1 MIKRKTFTKKITQ
14 ILAVSMAVMTL
25 FACTGKEVAE
35 DDNDHHPL
43 HNYYTAGPSM
53 TMSSCASMS
62 AAATTSSA
70 SSTMAANASPTAVP
84 PSYQKYG
91 GAAFGYGTYDFDEEF
106 NTEEYDALKENSF
119 KDVSL
124 SPLSTFSA
132 DVDTASYANIRR
144 FIYSNYIPETIPQG
158 AVRIEEMINYFNYNY
173 NGPKKGEPFGVNAE
187 ISDCPWDKDHKLVRI
202 GLQTEKID
210 YTKAKDSNIV
220 LLIDVSG
227 SMYSF
232 NKLPLVQESFC
243 MMVDNLSKKD
253 KVSIVT
259 YASGNETVIEG
270 VSGADKDT
278 IKEAINSLTAYGGT
292 NGAGGIEEAYRIAKE
307 NFIKDGNNR
316 VIIATDGDFN
326 LGITSES
333 ELSELIQEKAREG
346 IFLSVLGYGM
356 GNFSDS
362 RLETLADDG
371 NGNYAYID
379 SAAEAKKV
387 LVEEFG
393 ANMVTVAKD
402 VKLQVEFN
410 PAYVKEYRLLG
421 YEDRMLNTE
430 DFEDDTKDAGEIGA
444 GHSVTVLYE
453 IVPAKYSYEG
463 SGLKYQTSSLTD
475 AAKNSEEWLTL
486 KIRYKAP
493 AGDVSNLL
501 EYSIGNKDVTSKP
514 SDDFMFAAAVAEFG
528 MILRKSE
535 YVNDK
540 DFKHV
545 NKVLKTINLDDEYRK
560 ELADMVE
567 VCIENS
573 Q

>member
-1 MIKRKTFTKKITQ
+1 MIKKKTYTKNFMR

-35 DDNDHHPL
+35 DENEHHPL
-43 HNYYTAGPSM
+43 YNYYTAGPSM

-70 SSTMAANASPTAVP
+70 SSANAASASPIAVP

-91 GAAFGYGTYDFDEEF
+91 GTAFGYGAYDFDEEF
-106 NTEEYDALKENSF
+106 NTEEYDALKENPF

-158 AVRIEEMINYFNYNY
+158 AVRIEEMVNYFNYDY
-173 NGPKKGEPFGVNAE
+173 DGPKKGEPFGVNAE
-187 ISDCPWDKDHKLVRI
+187 ISTCPWDKDHKLVRI

-253 KVSIVT
+253 RVSIVT
-259 YASGNETVIEG
+259 YASGNETVLEG

-333 ELSELIQEKAREG
+333 ELSDLIKEKAKEG

-356 GNFSDS
+356 GNYSDS

-430 DFEDDTKDAGEIGA
+430 DFDDDTKDAGEIGA

-453 IVPAKYSYEG
+453 IVPAKNSFEG
-463 SGLKYQTSSLTD
+463 AGLKYQTSSLTD
-475 AAKNSEEWLTL
+475 TAKNSDEWLTL

-501 EYSIGNKDVTSKP
+501 EYSIGKKDVTSNP

-528 MILRKSE
+528 MILRRSE
-535 YVNDK
+535 YVNGK

-545 NKVLKTINLDDEYRK
+545 KRMLKTLDLDDDYRK

>member
-1 MIKRKTFTKKITQ
+1 MIKKKTYTKNFMR

-35 DDNDHHPL
+35 DENEHHPL
-43 HNYYTAGPSM
+43 YNYYTAGPSM
-53 TMSSCASMS
+53 TMSSSASMS
-62 AAATTSSA
+62 AAASTSSA
-70 SSTMAANASPTAVP
+70 SSANAANASPIAVP

-91 GAAFGYGTYDFDEEF
+91 GTAFGYGAYDFDEEF
-106 NTEEYDALKENSF
+106 NTEEYDALKENPF

-144 FIYSNYIPETIPQG
+144 FIYSNYIPETIPKG
-158 AVRIEEMINYFNYNY
+158 AVRIEEMINYFNYDY
-173 NGPKKGEPFGVNAE
+173 DGPKKGEPFGVNAE

-210 YTKAKDSNIV
+210 YAKAKDSNIV

-253 KVSIVT
+253 RVSIVT
-259 YASGNETVIEG
+259 YASGNETVLEG

-333 ELSELIQEKAREG
+333 ELSELIKEKAEEG

-356 GNFSDS
+356 GNYSDS

-453 IVPAKYSYEG
+453 IVPAKNSFEG
-463 SGLKYQTSSLTD
+463 AGLKYQTSSLTD
-475 AAKNSEEWLTL
+475 TAKNSDEWLTL

-501 EYSIGNKDVTSKP
+501 EYSIGKKDVTGVP

-528 MILRKSE
+528 MILRRSE
-535 YVNDK
+535 YVNAK
-540 DFKHV
+540 DFEHV
-545 NKVLKTINLDDEYRK
+545 KRVLKTLDLNDDYRK